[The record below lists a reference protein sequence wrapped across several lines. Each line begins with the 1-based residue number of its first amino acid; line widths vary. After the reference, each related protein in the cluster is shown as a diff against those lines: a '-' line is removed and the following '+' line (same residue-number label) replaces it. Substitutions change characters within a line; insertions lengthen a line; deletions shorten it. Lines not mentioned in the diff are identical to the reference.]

1 MYIVKAIAIVGGD
14 ETYTFDNKQD
24 ALEKVRWFKDLGGF
38 IVTMTELTQETVSQ
52 FKQATT
58 NRKET
63 MANIFSTPKELKT
76 WAIKLANACGGQKVE
91 KSNILTKINMQRVNE
106 LLGQFE
112 QDHTVMIA
120 KQQQEEIDLSND
132 EQQLADKKEE
142 EEQCLAYK
150 D

>member
-1 MYIVKAIAIVGGD
+1 
-14 ETYTFDNKQD
+14 
-24 ALEKVRWFKDLGGF
+24 
-38 IVTMTELTQETVSQ
+38 
-52 FKQATT
+52 
-58 NRKET
+58 

-91 KSNILTKINMQRVNE
+91 KSNILTKINMQRVND

-142 EEQCLAYK
+142 EE
-150 D
+150 